1 MPSNGYFHYVHL
13 TRCPSRPNIGILLA
27 SNEHRMDFDDRKFK
41 STSNQWSHK
50 AYAFTMVE
58 VLDDLACPWGI

>member
-41 STSNQWSHK
+41 STSNQ
-50 AYAFTMVE
+50 
-58 VLDDLACPWGI
+58 